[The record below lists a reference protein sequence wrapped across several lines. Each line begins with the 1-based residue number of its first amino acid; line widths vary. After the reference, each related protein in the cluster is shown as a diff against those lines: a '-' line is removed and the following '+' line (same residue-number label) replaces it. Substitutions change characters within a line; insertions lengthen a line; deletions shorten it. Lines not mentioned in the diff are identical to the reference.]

1 MMEVQLILYAVF
13 LYTILTK
20 VAHQPVC
27 LYFQLA
33 AICMEMPELFNATPE
48 LPGVREEVGT

>member
-1 MMEVQLILYAVF
+1 M
-13 LYTILTK
+13 YTVGFYTNLTK

-33 AICMEMPELFNATPE
+33 DMCMEMPELFNVTPE